1 MANHHKSLLLKLSLF
16 AAILQY
22 ALPAHAQHAKG
33 HELNFLA
40 IANSI
45 TAGNKTDTGTVKNN
59 ITYPPLSTAPVAR
72 AKNIFS
78 DEALPSI
85 NAEATISKPQERK
98 QLMGYLKTIT
108 SDDEVVYNQSR
119 TKFLYKLG
127 NVFTKLRLYP
137 LAMKCYLKTTK
148 VKPGEIIDTLQPPS
162 NINYLAINSTDDS
175 LLNQQAILATA
186 PGFDK
191 KKSPVTSYKYITSML
206 DDGKK
211 AVAYAMLFHVKQP
224 VPGKRKI
231 FVGGNTGHTFITLI
245 KYNVDSTYSSFSF
258 GFYPK
263 KRNPLSATPLVP
275 AASSVFKDDTDHN
288 WDEVA
293 GKFISKKRFEKILLL
308 TKQYD
313 NLEYHLSNN
322 NCTDFGLKAAQLA
335 GININDTTGK
345 WPLGHGNNPA
355 ITGQSMLEGKVANA
369 DTGKA
374 EGVFVNNTVVVP

>member
-1 MANHHKSLLLKLSLF
+1 MANYHKSLLLKIVLF
-16 AAILQY
+16 AAALQY
-22 ALPAHAQHAKG
+22 TLPANAQLAKNSPV
-33 HELNFLA
+33 NFLA
-40 IANSI
+40 IANTLTS
-45 TAGNKTDTGTVKNN
+45 GNKADTGTVKNN
-59 ITYPPLSTAPVAR
+59 ISYAPLPASPVI
-72 AKNIFS
+72 AKNTYS
-78 DEALPSI
+78 DEALPLI

-98 QLMGYLKTIT
+98 QLMSYLKKAT
-108 SDDEVVYNQSR
+108 SDDEVAYNQSR
-119 TKFLYKLG
+119 TKFLYTLG
-127 NVFTKLRLYP
+127 NVFAKLRLYP

-148 VKPGEIIDTLQPPS
+148 VRPNEITDTLQQPE
-162 NINYLAINSTDDS
+162 NINYLAVNSTDDS
-175 LLNQQAILATA
+175 LLSKQALLAAT
-186 PGFDK
+186 PDFGK
-191 KKSPVTSYKYITSML
+191 KKSPVTTYKYITSTL

-231 FVGGNTGHTFITLI
+231 YVGGNTGHTFITLI

-275 AASSVFKDDTDHN
+275 TASSVFKDDTDHQ
-288 WDEVA
+288 WDEVL
-293 GKFISKKRFEKILLL
+293 GKFISKRRFEKILLL

-335 GININDTTGK
+335 GIDINDTSGK

-355 ITGQSMLEGKVANA
+355 TTGQSILAGKVANA

-374 EGVFVNNTVVVP
+374 DGVFVTNTVVVP

>member
-1 MANHHKSLLLKLSLF
+1 MTNHHNSLLLKVFLF
-16 AAILQY
+16 AVILQY
-22 ALPAHAQHAKG
+22 ALPVNAQYAKN
-33 HELNFLA
+33 HQVNFLA
-40 IANSI
+40 VADKLK
-45 TAGNKTDTGTVKNN
+45 ADTGTVKSN
-59 ITYPPLSTAPVAR
+59 ITYPSLSAPRVTG
-72 AKNIFS
+72 AKSLFS
-78 DEALPSI
+78 DEALPLI
-85 NAEATISKPQERK
+85 NAEASISKPQERK

-148 VKPGEIIDTLQPPS
+148 VRPGEVTDTLQQPS
-162 NINYLAINSTDDS
+162 NINYLAVNSIDDS
-175 LLNQQAILATA
+175 LLNRQALLAAA
-186 PGFDK
+186 PDFEK
-191 KKSPVTSYKYITSML
+191 KKSPVTSYKYITSAFN
-206 DDGKK
+206 DGKK
-211 AVAYAMLFHVKQP
+211 AIAYAMLFHVKQP

-245 KYNVDSTYSSFSF
+245 KYNADSTYSSFSF

-275 AASSVFKDDTDHN
+275 TASSVFKDDTDHK
-288 WDEVA
+288 WDEIA
-293 GKFISKKRFEKILLL
+293 GKFISKRRFEKILLL

-335 GININDTTGK
+335 GINVSETTGK

-355 ITGQSMLEGKVANA
+355 ITGQSMLEGKVTNV
-369 DTGKA
+369 DTGKV
-374 EGVFVNNTVVVP
+374 EGIFVNNTVVMP

>member
-1 MANHHKSLLLKLSLF
+1 MTNHHNSLLLKVFLF
-16 AAILQY
+16 AVILQY
-22 ALPAHAQHAKG
+22 ALPVNAQYAKN
-33 HELNFLA
+33 HQVNFLA
-40 IANSI
+40 VADKLK
-45 TAGNKTDTGTVKNN
+45 ADTGTVKSN
-59 ITYPPLSTAPVAR
+59 ITYPSLSSSRVTG
-72 AKNIFS
+72 AKSLFS
-78 DEALPSI
+78 DEALQLI
-85 NAEATISKPQERK
+85 NAEASISKPQERK

-108 SDDEVVYNQSR
+108 SDDEVVYNQSH

-148 VKPGEIIDTLQPPS
+148 VRQGEVTDTLQQPS
-162 NINYLAINSTDDS
+162 NINYLAVNSIDDS
-175 LLNQQAILATA
+175 LLNRQALLAAA
-186 PGFDK
+186 PDFDK
-191 KKSPVTSYKYITSML
+191 KKSPVTSYKYITSAFN
-206 DDGKK
+206 DGKK
-211 AVAYAMLFHVKQP
+211 AIAYAMLFHVKQP

-245 KYNVDSTYSSFSF
+245 KYNADSTYSSFSF

-275 AASSVFKDDTDHN
+275 TASSVFKDDTDHK
-288 WDEVA
+288 WDEIA
-293 GKFISKKRFEKILLL
+293 GKFISKRRFEKILLL

-335 GININDTTGK
+335 GINVSETTGK

-355 ITGQSMLEGKVANA
+355 ITGQSMLEGKVTNA
-369 DTGKA
+369 DTGKV

>member
-1 MANHHKSLLLKLSLF
+1 MANLHKSLLLKISLF

-22 ALPAHAQHAKG
+22 ALPANAQYAKN
-33 HELNFLA
+33 HQVNFLA
-40 IANSI
+40 IANKLK
-45 TAGNKTDTGTVKNN
+45 ADTGTVKSD
-59 ITYPPLSTAPVAR
+59 ITYTPLSSSRVTGG
-72 AKNIFS
+72 KNIFS
-78 DEALPSI
+78 AEALPLI
-85 NAEATISKPQERK
+85 NAEASISKPQERK

-148 VKPGEIIDTLQPPS
+148 VRPGEITDSLQQP
-162 NINYLAINSTDDS
+162 NIKYLAINSIDDS
-175 LLNQQAILATA
+175 LLNRQAILAAA

-191 KKSPVTSYKYITSML
+191 KKSPVTNYKYITSTF

-245 KYNVDSTYSSFSF
+245 KYNADSTYSSFSF

-275 AASSVFKDDTDHN
+275 TASSVFKDDTDHT

-293 GKFISKKRFEKILLL
+293 GKFISKRRFEKILLL

-335 GININDTTGK
+335 GINVNDTTGK

-355 ITGQSMLEGKVANA
+355 ITGQSMLEGKVTNA
-369 DTGKA
+369 DTGKT

>member
-1 MANHHKSLLLKLSLF
+1 MANHHKLLLLKIFLF

-22 ALPAHAQHAKG
+22 ALPVNAQYTKNHQV
-33 HELNFLA
+33 NFMA
-40 IANSI
+40 IAN
-45 TAGNKTDTGTVKNN
+45 TLKAGKADTGTVKNTIN
-59 ITYPPLSTAPVAR
+59 YAPLSSSRVIA

-78 DEALPSI
+78 DEALPLI
-85 NAEATISKPQERK
+85 NAEASISKPQERK

-148 VKPGEIIDTLQPPS
+148 VKPGESTDTLQQPDVK
-162 NINYLAINSTDDS
+162 YLAINSTDDS
-175 LLNQQAILATA
+175 LLNRQAILAAA
-186 PGFDK
+186 PGFDN
-191 KKSPVTSYKYITSML
+191 KKSPVTSYKYITNAF

-245 KYNVDSTYSSFSF
+245 KYNADSTYSSFSF

-275 AASSVFKDDTDHN
+275 TASSVFKDDTDHK

-335 GININDTTGK
+335 GITVNDTMGK

-355 ITGQSMLEGKVANA
+355 ITGQSMLEGKVTNA
-369 DTGKA
+369 DTGKT
-374 EGVFVNNTVVVP
+374 EGVFVNNTVLVP

>member
-1 MANHHKSLLLKLSLF
+1 MANHYKPLLLKIFLF

-22 ALPAHAQHAKG
+22 TLPVNAQYAKNRPV
-33 HELNFLA
+33 NFLA
-40 IANSI
+40 VANSI
-45 TAGNKTDTGTVKNN
+45 KLGSKADTGSVKNN
-59 ITYPPLSTAPVAR
+59 IFYVPLPSPPISNTA
-72 AKNIFS
+72 NGYS
-78 DEALPSI
+78 DEALPAI
-85 NAEATISKPQERK
+85 NAEASIGKPQERK
-98 QLMGYLKTIT
+98 QLMGYLKNIT

-148 VKPGEIIDTLQPPS
+148 IKPGEATDTLQQP
-162 NINYLAINSTDDS
+162 NIKYLAVNSTDDS
-175 LLNQQAILATA
+175 LLSRQALLAA
-186 PGFDK
+186 EPGFDN
-191 KKSPVTSYKYITSML
+191 KKSPVTSYKHITSAL

-275 AASSVFKDDTDHN
+275 TASSVFKDDTDHK

-293 GKFISKKRFEKILLL
+293 GKFISKRRFEKILLL

-322 NCTDFGLKAAQLA
+322 NCTDFGLKAARLA
-335 GININDTTGK
+335 GINVNDTMGK

-355 ITGQSMLEGKVANA
+355 ITGQSMLEGKVTNA
-369 DTGKA
+369 DTGKT